1 MLLAHGIGGST
12 DLPIPFTY
20 ALIGGAWALT
30 LSFVITIVVWKTPR
44 LQPDRV
50 ARRLPTPL
58 AALSDDSRIRGVLRL
73 LAVAL
78 VVWVGLAAFAGSAEA
93 GRNPLPGFL
102 YVLVWVGLVPASL
115 LLGPFWRVLSPW
127 RTVHRV
133 LFRDRPAP
141 LTLPRWVGVWPG
153 ALGLFAFAWLE
164 LACSSNGEVWAVRT
178 WLLCYVAVV
187 LIGSAIFGRD
197 WCAAADPFEVYS
209 SLVSNLAIV
218 GRGRDGAL
226 AWRNPLDSLG
236 GLIPAPGIV
245 AVVAVLLGSTAF
257 DSFNAFPNWARFV
270 EDSGAPQTWRTIGL
284 LCAVGIV
291 ATTYWVST
299 QMVGGVTREQR
310 RALPGQ
316 LVHSIVPIIVG
327 YIFAHYFSYLVEKGQ
342 ATLILLADPADLGWN
357 VLGISDLSV
366 SYMLSEHQGVL
377 ATSKML
383 FVLCGHVLGVI
394 AAHDRSLRILPKG
407 HQLSGQ
413 LGLIVVMVAYTFGG
427 LYLLF
432 GG

>member
-20 ALIGGAWALT
+20 ALIGGASALT

-50 ARRLPTPL
+50 ARRLPAPV

-178 WLLCYVAVV
+178 WLLAYVAVV
-187 LIGSAIFGRD
+187 LIGSAVFGRD

-209 SLVSNLAIV
+209 SLVSNFAIV

-236 GLIPAPGIV
+236 GLVPVPGIV

-257 DSFNAFPNWARFV
+257 DSFNAFPNWPVSSRTAAHHRPGEPSDCSV
-270 EDSGAPQTWRTIGL
+270 PSALWRPPTG
-284 LCAVGIV
+284 
-291 ATTYWVST
+291 Y
-299 QMVGGVTREQR
+299 R
-310 RALPGQ
+310 RRWWAGSPG
-316 LVHSIVPIIVG
+316 SND
-327 YIFAHYFSYLVEKGQ
+327 AHYPVSWCIRSCRSSSD
-342 ATLILLADPADLGWN
+342 TSSPTTSP
-357 VLGISDLSV
+357 ISWRR
-366 SYMLSEHQGVL
+366 
-377 ATSKML
+377 
-383 FVLCGHVLGVI
+383 
-394 AAHDRSLRILPKG
+394 DRPR
-407 HQLSGQ
+407 
-413 LGLIVVMVAYTFGG
+413 
-427 LYLLF
+427 
-432 GG
+432 

>member
-127 RTVHRV
+127 RTVHR
-133 LFRDRPAP
+133 LIFRDRPAP

-299 QMVGGVTREQR
+299 QMVRGVTREQR

-377 ATSKML
+377 ATSKVL

>member
-50 ARRLPTPL
+50 ARRLPAPV

-178 WLLCYVAVV
+178 WLLAYVAVV
-187 LIGSAIFGRD
+187 LIGSAVFGRD

-209 SLVSNLAIV
+209 SLVSNFAIV

-236 GLIPAPGIV
+236 GLVPVPGIV

-366 SYMLSEHQGVL
+366 SYVLSEHQGVL
-377 ATSKML
+377 ATSKVL

-394 AAHDRSLRILPKG
+394 AAHDRSLRILPMG

>member
-1 MLLAHGIGGST
+1 M
-12 DLPIPFTY
+12 
-20 ALIGGAWALT
+20 
-30 LSFVITIVVWKTPR
+30 
-44 LQPDRV
+44 
-50 ARRLPTPL
+50 
-58 AALSDDSRIRGVLRL
+58 
-73 LAVAL
+73 
-78 VVWVGLAAFAGSAEA
+78 
-93 GRNPLPGFL
+93 
-102 YVLVWVGLVPASL
+102 
-115 LLGPFWRVLSPW
+115 
-127 RTVHRV
+127 
-133 LFRDRPAP
+133 
-141 LTLPRWVGVWPG
+141 
-153 ALGLFAFAWLE
+153 
-164 LACSSNGEVWAVRT
+164 
-178 WLLCYVAVV
+178 
-187 LIGSAIFGRD
+187 
-197 WCAAADPFEVYS
+197 
-209 SLVSNLAIV
+209 
-218 GRGRDGAL
+218 
-226 AWRNPLDSLG
+226 
-236 GLIPAPGIV
+236 PGIV

-366 SYMLSEHQGVL
+366 SYVLSEHQGVL
-377 ATSKML
+377 ATSKVL